1 MTVTKAEVIF
11 TVLAACIRKLALRV
25 DRANCMAARKR
36 DELIAAG
43 PQIQG
48 GAAAKLG
55 VALQSNELRGSKAL
69 DALFSAIAQERSDA
83 VLIIEDALTFQYRKQ
98 IIDFTIPAVLRRRC
112 WGSSSPTL
120 ECGHKNSPTLVP
132 SRMIPEFIRTGRR

>member
-1 MTVTKAEVIF
+1 
-11 TVLAACIRKLALRV
+11 
-25 DRANCMAARKR
+25 
-36 DELIAAG
+36 LIAAG

-83 VLIIEDALTFQYRKQ
+83 VLIIEDALTFPYRKQ

-112 WGSSSPTL
+112 WGSSSPTAS
-120 ECGHKNSPTLVP
+120 EVVRCCNRTL
-132 SRMIPEFIRTGRR
+132 

>member
-11 TVLAACIRKLALRV
+11 TLLAACIRKLALRV

-55 VALQSNELRGSKAL
+55 VK
-69 DALFSAIAQERSDA
+69 
-83 VLIIEDALTFQYRKQ
+83 
-98 IIDFTIPAVLRRRC
+98 
-112 WGSSSPTL
+112 
-120 ECGHKNSPTLVP
+120 
-132 SRMIPEFIRTGRR
+132 SRPYCNRISLPNWAA